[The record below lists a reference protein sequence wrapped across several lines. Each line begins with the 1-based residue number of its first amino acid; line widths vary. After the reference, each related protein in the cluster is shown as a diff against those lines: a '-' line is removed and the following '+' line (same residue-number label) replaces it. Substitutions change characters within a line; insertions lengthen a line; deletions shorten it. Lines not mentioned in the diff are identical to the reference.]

1 MRHSAVWACL
11 RLRAD
16 LISSFPCDVFR
27 KVGSDR
33 VQMSVPPVLQ
43 SPGGGDWD
51 YIDWMYASQI
61 DLDRCGNAIGIITE
75 WNGLNLPGRIELQ
88 PISICSV
95 ISKADGSVKYRIH
108 GKEYDSSQIWH
119 ERQFPVSGLP
129 VGLSPVAYAAWTIG
143 QYESAQQFAVDWY
156 GSGGIPKAHLRNTEQ
171 AVMTQDTAVAAK
183 SRFKASVEG
192 RDVFVTGK
200 DWEYKPIQA
209 EMAGSDWLEAQRFG
223 IGDVARFF
231 GVPGNL
237 IDAGASGEGVTYAN
251 VTQRNM
257 QFLIMHL
264 GPAVIRREKALSK
277 LTPMPRFVKLNTD
290 ALLRMDPA
298 SRAIMQ
304 ASRIA
309 MRTLTVTEARQLEDL
324 PPLTKEQI
332 AEFVTLFGPAKAP
345 PPVGLPKP
353 GQPAPAPAPP
363 PPPPAAKSNG
373 KGTLMGDIKD
383 RLLI

>member
-1 MRHSAVWACL
+1 
-11 RLRAD
+11 
-16 LISSFPCDVFR
+16 
-27 KVGSDR
+27 
-33 VQMSVPPVLQ
+33 
-43 SPGGGDWD
+43 
-51 YIDWMYASQI
+51 
-61 DLDRCGNAIGIITE
+61 
-75 WNGLNLPGRIELQ
+75 
-88 PISICSV
+88 
-95 ISKADGSVKYRIH
+95 
-108 GKEYDSSQIWH
+108 
-119 ERQFPVSGLP
+119 
-129 VGLSPVAYAAWTIG
+129 LSPVAYAAWTIG

-209 EMAGSDWLEAQRFG
+209 EMAGSEWLEAQRFG

-298 SRAIMQ
+298 SRALMQ

-309 MRTLTVTEARQLEDL
+309 NRTLTVTEARALEDL
-324 PPLTKEQI
+324 PPLTEEQI
-332 AEFVTLFGPAKAP
+332 AEFEKLFGKVDTSGTAGKPALGPAP
-345 PPVGLPKP
+345 PVTPP
-353 GQPAPAPAPP
+353 PP
-363 PPPPAAKSNG
+363 PPPPAAAKSNG
-373 KGTLMGDIKD
+373 NRTLMGDIKD